1 MIVNCNWKAIVVLF
15 SDKNI
20 FLEIVKL
27 MERSA
32 FSKSGFQRIVQSN
45 RSHPTI
51 QSKMSFQLTFF
62 ILMMQ
67 KKQQLQQ
74 ALLSIAMGL

>member
-1 MIVNCNWKAIVVLF
+1 MSGGRLLIGNCNWKAIVALF
-15 SDKNI
+15 SEKNI

-27 MERSA
+27 MERSS
-32 FSKSGFQRIVQSN
+32 FSKSDFQRIVQSN

-62 ILMMQ
+62 HSDDAKEINR
-67 KKQQLQQ
+67 
-74 ALLSIAMGL
+74 